1 MNKSVISVIL
11 PCYNVSIYIVTCLN
25 SILKQSYQ
33 DFEVICVNDASTD
46 NTLDIIKKYS
56 NLDSR
61 IKIISLAQNGGL
73 ANARKI
79 GAKNASGRYIAYIDP
94 DDYIGIDYLKR
105 LYDATQDET
114 VDIVIMSGHYAV
126 YKYFNI
132 EKQTTSYNL
141 ISPNICSNIETL
153 YPNFF
158 GQGGSFSLSAW
169 GKLYRTNLLNNIPKI
184 DVFYQEDVIL
194 NLYVFKNTKSIKFVN
209 YDQYFYRTGGGSST
223 NPRYMRDMKKV
234 YQIKKQLLKEYNRES
249 TESRFYI
256 ICELKNCFYEYII
269 RLINAKTEK
278 TQIFTIINEEL
289 KDPIYK
295 DIILLKEWGNNFYL
309 KDEFQSIINNNS
321 VEILNIALRKNSL
334 KRRLK
339 STLTNLFGY

>member
-1 MNKSVISVIL
+1 MTISVIL
-11 PCYNVSIYIVTCLN
+11 PCYNVSVYIYKCLN
-25 SILKQSYQ
+25 SILIQSYQ

-46 NTLDIIKKYS
+46 NTLDIIEKYS
-56 NLDSR
+56 KIDSR

-79 GAKNASGRYIAYIDP
+79 GAQNACGRYIAYIDP
-94 DDYIGIDYLKR
+94 DDYIGIDYLER

-126 YKYFNI
+126 YKYFNVK
-132 EKQTTSYNL
+132 KQTTSHNL
-141 ISPNICSNIETL
+141 ISPNICSDVETL

-169 GKLYRTNLLNNIPKI
+169 GKLYRTSLLHDIPEI

-194 NLYVFKNTKSIKFVN
+194 NLYVLKNTKSIKFAN
-209 YDQYFYRTGGGSST
+209 YDKYFYRTGGGSST

-295 DIILLKEWGNNFYL
+295 DFIILKEWENRIYL
-309 KDEFQSIINNNS
+309 KEEFQSIINKSLLEIAKIANN
-321 VEILNIALRKNSL
+321 KNSL
-334 KRRLK
+334 KRKLK
-339 STLTNLFGY
+339 YFLKKKLGY